1 MKGRATI
8 HVYIQRTIHTMYTT
22 PVNNFLGSSSLASF
36 FLRPPLRVVTACE
49 VVTLEEVV
57 VDAEL
62 LA

>member
-1 MKGRATI
+1 M
-8 HVYIQRTIHTMYTT
+8 YIQRTIHTMYTT
-22 PVNNFLGSSSLASF
+22 SVNNFLGSSSLASF